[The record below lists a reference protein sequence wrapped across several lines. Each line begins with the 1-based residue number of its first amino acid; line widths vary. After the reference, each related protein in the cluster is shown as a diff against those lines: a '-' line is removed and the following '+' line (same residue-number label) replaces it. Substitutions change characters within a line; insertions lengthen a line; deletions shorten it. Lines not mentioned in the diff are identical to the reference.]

1 MTLTKI
7 VECVP
12 NFSEGRDKKIIDQI
26 CSAIKSVETVEL
38 LDVDMGSDTN
48 RTVVTFIAES
58 KYIAEAAYKGI
69 EKAAELID
77 MRKHSGAHPRMGA
90 TDVCPFI
97 PVSNMTMEEC
107 VEIAKSLGEIVA
119 NDLGIPIFLYESAAV
134 NEERQNL
141 ANIRSGEYEGF
152 EKKLKDQNWKPD
164 FGPSKL
170 NVKSGVTA
178 IGAREF
184 LIAYNINLNTT
195 DRTYANE
202 IAYELRERGRWK
214 RVNQKDNF
222 YYKGDVVNFKEN
234 FYPDGNSDYIG
245 KNLEEIEEFY
255 QKSGR
260 DFRKRYNSLGLDPE
274 NLIGKPVYK
283 DGRFTHVKGLGW
295 VIPEYNRAQ
304 ISMNL
309 TNYKISPIHKIF
321 EAACEEAEKRGLRVT
336 GSEIVGLIPYRAIE
350 EAGKYYLK
358 KMGKS
363 PGMPPIDL
371 VNIAIQS
378 LGLSDVNDF
387 NPFDKILGM
396 PNNKGELANRITF
409 DLIDEV
415 SRDSPA
421 PGGGSVAAMSG
432 SLGVALGVMVANLC
446 VSKAGFEDHGEELG
460 RIAEDGQEIKEFLVN
475 AIDEDTNA
483 FDKVIKAMRM
493 PNDSDSEKERKAEK
507 MQEGYKSAAEVPL
520 KVVEYCYKALSTC
533 DRISKIMD
541 DSMASDVGSGA
552 LMSIAGARAAA
563 YNVRINLNSI
573 KDEEYVNGTK
583 AKLDKLIS
591 NCDKKLKKVTNRVEE
606 KL

>member
-1 MTLTKI
+1 MPSKKI

-12 NFSEGRDKKIIDQI
+12 NFSEGKDKKIIDQI
-26 CSAIKSVETVEL
+26 CASIETVDTVEI
-38 LDVDMGSDTN
+38 LDIDMGADTN
-48 RTVVTFIAES
+48 RTVVTFIVESEYAES
-58 KYIAEAAYKGI
+58 AAYKGI

-77 MRKHSGAHPRMGA
+77 MRNHTGAHPRMGA

-97 PVSNMTMEEC
+97 PVSNIDMEEC
-107 VEIAKSLGEIVA
+107 VNISIKLGERVGNELA
-119 NDLGIPIFLYESAAV
+119 IPIFLYEAAAT

-141 ANIRSGEYEGF
+141 ANIRSGEYEGLY
-152 EKKLKDQNWKPD
+152 EKLKDKNWEPD
-164 FGPSKL
+164 FGPSKPNL
-170 NVKSGVTA
+170 KSGATA

-214 RVNQKDNF
+214 RTNQKDNF
-222 YYKGDVVNFKEN
+222 YYKGNIVNFAKKY
-234 FYPDGNSDYIG
+234 YPDGNSDYVG
-245 KNLEEIEEFY
+245 NSLEEIEKYY
-255 QKSGR
+255 QKTGR
-260 DFRKRYNSLGLDPE
+260 NFRKRYTSLGLDPD

-309 TNYKISPIHKIF
+309 TNYKISSIHKIYD
-321 EAACEEAEKRGLRVT
+321 AACEEAEKRGLRVT
-336 GSEIVGLIPYRAIE
+336 GSEIVGLIPYQAIE
-350 EAGKYYLK
+350 EAGKYYLR
-358 KMGKS
+358 KMNKS

-378 LGLSDVNDF
+378 LGLSDVSDF
-387 NPFDKILGM
+387 NPSDKILGM
-396 PNNKGELANRITF
+396 PKSNGELANRVTF

-421 PGGGSVAAMSG
+421 PGGGSVAALSG

-446 VSKAGFEDHGEELG
+446 ISKSGFEENKKELSN
-460 RIAEDGQEIKEFLVN
+460 IAEEGQKIKDFLVN

-493 PNDSDSEKERKAEK
+493 PKDSDAEKKLREEK
-507 MQEGYKSAAEVPL
+507 MQEGYKDATEIPL
-520 KVVEYCYKALSTC
+520 KTVEYCYKALQIC
-533 DRISKIMD
+533 NKISILMD

-552 LMSIAGARAAA
+552 HMSIAGARSAA

-573 KDEEYVNGTK
+573 NDKDYINETER
-583 AKLDKLIS
+583 
-591 NCDKKLKKVTNRVEE
+591 KLKVLLSDCEKTLKKISKRVES
-606 KL
+606 LF